1 MKKWR
6 KRIKNNKGFVSVAAR
21 HNQNRERLVNRSQQ
35 REKSCFCV
43 NAPQALIYLQAA
55 GPFPVSGILRNCI
68 EWRDNEMHLKR
79 PENCKK
85 QKKKK
90 QVRRNPADWQKSERS
105 LNLSQKIFE
114 ISCMRFHRVGFA
126 ANRRC
131 WRVLTV
137 PSYWEAWQD
146 TILPTY
152 WKSASKTSS
161 STQISQS
168 VTIFILRYA
177 WTFIINEQIHV
188 NISYG
193 IFFRLDTIV
202 NV

>member
-85 QKKKK
+85 QKKKSKLGETQRIGRKVRDHWIYRKRYLKLVVCVFIESALLRIAGADEFWPCHLIERLGKIRSCLRIENLRLK
-90 QVRRNPADWQKSERS
+90 QALQPK
-105 LNLSQKIFE
+105 L
-114 ISCMRFHRVGFA
+114 
-126 ANRRC
+126 AN
-131 WRVLTV
+131 
-137 PSYWEAWQD
+137 Q
-146 TILPTY
+146 
-152 WKSASKTSS
+152 
-161 STQISQS
+161 
-168 VTIFILRYA
+168 
-177 WTFIINEQIHV
+177 
-188 NISYG
+188 
-193 IFFRLDTIV
+193 
-202 NV
+202 